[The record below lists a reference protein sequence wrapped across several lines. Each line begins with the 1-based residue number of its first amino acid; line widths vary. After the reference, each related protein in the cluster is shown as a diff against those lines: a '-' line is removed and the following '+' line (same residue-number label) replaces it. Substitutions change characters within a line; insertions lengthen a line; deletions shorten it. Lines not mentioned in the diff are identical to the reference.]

1 VTEATIN
8 DSSRTRAAAR
18 DEIARP
24 TVLSRLIAIRLLN
37 YATNELISHVPSFA
51 IRRFWYR
58 RVVGIA
64 LGHHAGIH
72 LGCYVW
78 SYGPNQVRRDEVRIG
93 SYSRIN
99 RDCFLDVRGSL
110 QIADNVSVSPEVMI
124 LTAYHR
130 ADTKEFPVE
139 TRPVVIEDHV
149 WIGAR
154 ATIMPGVTL
163 GRGCVVAAGAVVTR
177 DVPALAVVAGVPAR
191 NVGVRPAAGAEY
203 TLSAAF
209 PLFE

>member
-1 VTEATIN
+1 VIEAAVN
-8 DSSRTRAAAR
+8 DDPRTRAAAR
-18 DEIARP
+18 QEVSRP
-24 TVLSRLIAIRLLN
+24 TVLSRLFAIRLLN
-37 YATNELISHVPSFA
+37 YATNEIVSHVPSFA
-51 IRRFWYR
+51 FRRLWYR

-64 LGHHAGIH
+64 FGRHAGIH

-78 SYGPNQVRRDEVRIG
+78 SYGPSQVRRDEVRIG
-93 SYSRIN
+93 NHSRIN
-99 RDCFLDVRGSL
+99 RSCFLDVRGSL
-110 QIADNVSVSPEVMI
+110 QMADNVSVSPQVMI

-130 ADTKEFPVE
+130 GEKKGFPVE

-163 GRGCVVAAGAVVTR
+163 GRGCVVGAGAVVTR
-177 DVPALAVVAGVPAR
+177 DVPAFAMVAGVPAR
-191 NVGVRPAAGAEY
+191 TVGERPVAGTDY
-203 TLSAAF
+203 TLSGTF